1 MQEISEKLKLMHKL
15 WQQGTIITTTRC
27 LSNIYFDDNTHS
39 WMIHAKFPQ
48 SWTNSPP
55 FFAVKFLFVLS
66 RERTISIPRTIKRPL
81 YGGHWMEWRKLAEAS
96 HKLPRTLS
104 PRNWRRRKDNWRGK
118 NCWRFMHMGSILTQ
132 YQVPSTN
139 QYWPLLT
146 QHHHVQVPS
155 SAALY
160 WPSTTK
166 YQPILPYNDLV
177 PPSPITI

>member
-1 MQEISEKLKLMHKL
+1 MTTGHYHHNNKVLIKHLLWWQHTLLDDSCKIPSKL
-15 WQQGTIITTTRC
+15 
-27 LSNIYFDDNTHS
+27 D
-39 WMIHAKFPQ
+39 KF
-48 SWTNSPP
+48 PP

-132 YQVPSTN
+132 YQVPSTR

>member
-1 MQEISEKLKLMHKL
+1 MTTGYYHHNNKVLIKHLLWWQHTLLDDSCKIPSKL
-15 WQQGTIITTTRC
+15 
-27 LSNIYFDDNTHS
+27 D
-39 WMIHAKFPQ
+39 KF
-48 SWTNSPP
+48 PP

-132 YQVPSTN
+132 YQVPTN
-139 QYWPLLT
+139 IG
-146 QHHHVQVPS
+146 
-155 SAALY
+155 LY
-160 WPSTTK
+160 WPSTTMSK
-166 YQPILPYNDLV
+166 YHLALPYTGPV
-177 PPSPITI
+177 PPSTNQYCPIMT